1 VEDGM
6 CGFLL
11 RVVAL
16 GLFYFFLFD
25 ATSSL
30 HIVTLG
36 GQILGSSIIALA
48 AALLHTAS
56 KKIFVR
62 KTMRTVFATFC
73 TAAISYLTIKLL
85 PGYIVSDIAG
95 ATLVMLQICLAAA
108 IIGLLIEDR

>member
-1 VEDGM
+1 M
-6 CGFLL
+6 
-11 RVVAL
+11 
-16 GLFYFFLFD
+16 
-25 ATSSL
+25 
-30 HIVTLG
+30 
-36 GQILGSSIIALA
+36 GSSIIALA

-73 TAAISYLTIKLL
+73 TAVISYLTIKLL

>member
-1 VEDGM
+1 M

-11 RVVAL
+11 RVVVL

-36 GQILGSSIIALA
+36 GQILGSSIIALT

-62 KTMRTVFATFC
+62 KTIRAAFATVC
-73 TAAISYLTIKLL
+73 TAIISYLTIKLL

-95 ATLVMLQICLAAA
+95 ATLVILQICLAAA
-108 IIGLLIEDR
+108 IIGFLIEDR

>member
-1 VEDGM
+1 M

-36 GQILGSSIIALA
+36 GQILGSSITALT

-56 KKIFVR
+56 KRIFVR
-62 KTMRTVFATFC
+62 KKLRVIFASFG
-73 TAAISYLTIKLL
+73 TAVITYLTIRLL

-95 ATLVMLQICLAAA
+95 ATLVMLQICLAAV
-108 IIGLLIEDR
+108 IIGFLIEDR

>member
-1 VEDGM
+1 M

-73 TAAISYLTIKLL
+73 TAVVSYLTIKLL
-85 PGYIVSDIAG
+85 PGYIVG
-95 ATLVMLQICLAAA
+95 ATLVILQICLAAA

>member
-1 VEDGM
+1 M

-48 AALLHTAS
+48 ASLLHTAS
-56 KKIFVR
+56 KKIFAK
-62 KTMRTVFATFC
+62 KTIRVVFATFC
-73 TAAISYLTIKLL
+73 TAVITYLTIKLL
-85 PGYIVSDIAG
+85 PGYIISDIAG
-95 ATLVMLQICLAAA
+95 ATLVILQICLAAA
-108 IIGLLIEDR
+108 IIGL

>member
-1 VEDGM
+1 M

-36 GQILGSSIIALA
+36 GQILGSSVIALV

-56 KKIFVR
+56 RRIFTR
-62 KTMRTVFATFC
+62 KNMRVMFASFC
-73 TAAISYLTIKLL
+73 TAAMTYLTISLL

-95 ATLVMLQICLAAA
+95 LMLVILQICLAAA

>member
-1 VEDGM
+1 M

-25 ATSSL
+25 ATRSL

-62 KTMRTVFATFC
+62 KTMRTGFATFC
-73 TAAISYLTIKLL
+73 TAAISYLRFKLL
-85 PGYIVSDIAG
+85 PGSLVSDIAG

>member
-1 VEDGM
+1 M

-36 GQILGSSIIALA
+36 GQILGSSIIALT

-62 KTMRTVFATFC
+62 KNLRVIFATLG
-73 TAAISYLTIKLL
+73 TAAITYLTIRLL

-95 ATLVMLQICLAAA
+95 ATLVMLQICLAAV
-108 IIGLLIEDR
+108 IIGFLIEDR

>member
-1 VEDGM
+1 M

-25 ATSSL
+25 ATRSL

-48 AALLHTAS
+48 AALLHTAG
-56 KKIFVR
+56 KKIFAR
-62 KTMRTVFATFC
+62 KSIRVVFATFC
-73 TAAISYLTIKLL
+73 TAIITYLTIKLL